1 MNMGLNELTYE
12 EARKKYS
19 FLRPTRRD
27 YTRVREVPPDD
38 KGQGALFAYA
48 PEQSGYVSV
57 DMFTTDGVRAVP
69 AVVNINCPAGDVDRV
84 VDAVAAGDFEAVQR
98 LGKEKKA

>member
-1 MNMGLNELTYE
+1 MNELTYE
-12 EARKKYS
+12 DARKKYS
-19 FLRPTRRD
+19 FLRPMRRD
-27 YTRVREVPPDD
+27 YTRVREVPQNAE
-38 KGQGALFAYA
+38 GQGALFAYT
-48 PEQSGYVSV
+48 PEREGYVSV

-84 VDAVAAGDFEAVQR
+84 VNAVAAGDFEAVER